1 MPLLLLTRSI
11 NALSP
16 SLTTT
21 GLRDSK
27 FQHSPERVTYISED
41 FSIKTEE
48 SACGHSPV
56 ARTCKKSVFL
66 WRNQCEQVQIILIV

>member
-41 FSIKTEE
+41 FSIKKEE

-56 ARTCKKSVFL
+56 ARIRQMSFFLPKNQSSVKKCK
-66 WRNQCEQVQIILIV
+66 